1 MYGKVF
7 AQIYDGTLVEHWQA
21 LVTFQQLIVLADA
34 SGVVDMTPT
43 AIHRRTGIPLEII
56 ETGLRILEA
65 PDQGSRTPDMEGRR
79 IVRID
84 AHRDWGWSLVNHRK
98 YRKLVSHEEK
108 READR
113 VRIAIQRDAEKA
125 KGISSVAT
133 CSDLS
138 RPVADV
144 AHTEAYAEAEAK
156 ELLSLRSGSSEAS
169 PADPSAGKKPRT
181 TSSLAERL
189 RIVTREAVETFNA
202 STLTKRQGGALANV
216 SPSVGREK
224 RQTQI
229 QRCIRTARAIC
240 AESYGGPTVTRE
252 FWVDY
257 WAEIAKDDFLAGRR
271 AGGPGHENWLPDFE
285 YLTREATM
293 LKVYDRAASQDAAA

>member
-7 AQIYDGTLVEHWQA
+7 TQIYDGTLVENWQA
-21 LVTFQQLIVLADA
+21 LVTFQQLIVLADR

-65 PDQGSRTPDMEGRR
+65 PDKGSRTPEMEGRR

-84 AHRDWGWSLVNHRK
+84 GHRDWGWQLVNHKK
-98 YRKLVSHEEK
+98 YRDLVSQVEK
-108 READR
+108 QEADR
-113 VRIAIQRDAEKA
+113 VRIATHRAAEKA
-125 KGISSVAT
+125 NKSAHVAS
-133 CSDLS
+133 CSGPS
-138 RPVADV
+138 QGVADV
-144 AHTEAYAEAEAK
+144 AHADAEAYAEAK
-156 ELLSLRSGSSEAS
+156 EPSSSAT
-169 PADPSAGKKPRT
+169 PKDPPPGLQLKPKEPKG
-181 TSSLAERL
+181 SLAERL

-202 STLTKRQGGALANV
+202 STLVKSQGGALANV

-224 RQTQI
+224 RQAQI
-229 QRCIRTARAIC
+229 RRCIRTAREIC
-240 AESYGGPTVTRE
+240 AESYGGTITRE

-257 WAEIAKDDFLAGRR
+257 WTEIAKDDFLAGRR
-271 AGGPGHENWLPDFE
+271 GGGPGHENWRPDFE

-293 LKVYDRAASQDAAA
+293 LKVYDRAAGEAAA